1 MRRLSALAMAMAISG
16 SAWAAT
22 PPDSLIVARSI
33 DDIVSLDPAESFE
46 ISGTN
51 TLINFYQ
58 RLLEPDRFDPSKQVP
73 VLATQWQAGSD
84 DKSLT
89 FELRPG
95 ATFASGNPVRP
106 EDVIYSLSRVV
117 KLNKTPSFILGE
129 LGWTPQNI
137 DGLLTKVDEH
147 HVRIS
152 WPAAVGNV
160 FALSILSATP
170 VGSIVDAVEV
180 QKHVQGDDLGNGW
193 LKNHSAGTGAYALR
207 SYTPHEAVVLQANP
221 HAALAP
227 KLKTVVIKN
236 VTDPATRRLLVVQ
249 GDADL
254 AYDLGADQFSA
265 LEQQKG
271 LTVQRFPSSMIYYLA
286 INSGNT
292 QVPALKNP
300 AFWEASRW
308 LVDYQSISKDLL
320 KGQYSVHQ
328 SFLPTGLAGSLSDT
342 PFKLDVEKAKAILK
356 KGGIAEGTHLEL
368 NVFNQPPYTDIAQA
382 LQASFAK
389 AGIDIAVRPLVES
402 ELLAKMRSRDYQ
414 LIFTYWGMDYLDP
427 NSNASTFT
435 YNVANGPKTLAWRTQ
450 WDIPQLSLDTRAAAS
465 EKDPQKRIALYRQL
479 QQAVRNDSPFV
490 VALQGQNQ
498 VAVHDGVKGV
508 QQNIA
513 VSLPYFDLVSK
524 TK

>member
-1 MRRLSALAMAMAISG
+1 MRRVSTLAMAMAISG
-16 SAWAAT
+16 SAWALT
-22 PPDSLIVARSI
+22 PPDTLVVARSI

-46 ISGTN
+46 ITSTN
-51 TLINFYQ
+51 TLVNLYQ
-58 RLLEPDRFDPSKQVP
+58 RLLEPDRHDPSKLVP
-73 VLATQWQAGSD
+73 TLASSWQAGSD
-84 DKSLT
+84 DKSLV
-89 FELRPG
+89 FELRAG
-95 ATFASGNPVRP
+95 ATFSSGDPVRP

-117 KLNKTPSFILGE
+117 KLNKSPSFILGE
-129 LGWTPQNI
+129 LGWTADNVS
-137 DGLLTKVDEH
+137 GFLTKVDEH
-147 HVRIS
+147 HVRIA
-152 WPAAVGNV
+152 WPAAVGSV

-170 VGSIVDAVEV
+170 VGFVVDAVEV
-180 QKHVQGDDLGNGW
+180 DKHAQGADLGNGW
-193 LKNHSAGTGAYALR
+193 LKNHSAGSGAYALR
-207 SYTPHEAVVLQANP
+207 AYTPHEAVVLQANP
-221 HAALAP
+221 HAATAP
-227 KLKTVVIKN
+227 KLKTVIIKN

-271 LTVQRFPSSMIYYLA
+271 LTIQRFPSSMIYYLG

-292 QVPALKNP
+292 QVPALQNP
-300 AFWEASRW
+300 GFWEAARW

-328 SFLPTGLAGSLSDT
+328 AFVPKGVAGSVSDT
-342 PFKLDVEKAKAILK
+342 PFKLDVDKAKGILK
-356 KGGIAEGTHLEL
+356 KAGIAEGTKVEL

-402 ELLAKMRSRDYQ
+402 ELWAKMRSRDFQ

-427 NSNASTFT
+427 NSNAGTFT

-450 WDIPQLSLDTRAAAS
+450 WNIPQLSADTRAAAS
-465 EKDPQKRIALYRQL
+465 ERDPQKRIALYGQL
-479 QQAVRNDSPFV
+479 QKSVQENSPFV

-498 VAVHDGVKGV
+498 VAVHDGVQGV
-508 QQNIA
+508 LQNIA
-513 VSLPYFDLVSK
+513 VSLPYFDQVSK

>member
-1 MRRLSALAMAMAISG
+1 MRRVTTLAMAIAISG

-22 PPDSLIVARSI
+22 PPDTLVVARSI

-46 ISGTN
+46 ITATN
-51 TLINFYQ
+51 TLVNIYQ
-58 RLLEPDRFDPSKQVP
+58 RLLEPDRHDPAKLAP
-73 VLATQWQAGSD
+73 VLASSWQAGSD

-89 FELRPG
+89 FELRAG
-95 ATFASGNPVRP
+95 ATFSSGDPVRP

-117 KLNKTPSFILGE
+117 KLNKTPAFILGE
-129 LGWTPQNI
+129 LGWNAGNI

-147 HVRIS
+147 HVRLS
-152 WPAAVGNV
+152 WPAAVGSG

-170 VGSIVDAVEV
+170 VGFIVDGVEV
-180 QKHVQGDDLGNGW
+180 EKHAQGSDLGNGW
-193 LKNHSAGTGAYALR
+193 LKNHSAGSGAYALR

-221 HAALAP
+221 HAATAP
-227 KLKTVVIKN
+227 KLKTVVLKN

-271 LTVQRFPSSMIYYLA
+271 LTVQRFPSSMIYYLG
-286 INSGNT
+286 INTGNT

-300 AFWEASRW
+300 AFWEAARW

-328 SFLPTGLAGSLSDT
+328 SFLPTGLAGSVSDT
-342 PFKLDVEKAKAILK
+342 PFKLDVDKAKAILK
-356 KGGIAEGTHLEL
+356 KAGIAEGTKIEL

-389 AGIDIAVRPLVES
+389 AGIELAVRPLVES
-402 ELLAKMRSRDYQ
+402 ELWAKMRSRDYQ
-414 LIFTYWGMDYLDP
+414 LIFTYWGMDYLDA

-450 WDIPQLSLDTRAAAS
+450 WDIPQLSLETRAAAA
-465 EKDPQKRIALYRQL
+465 ERDPQKRIAQYGQL
-479 QQAVRNDSPFV
+479 QKTVQDSSPFV
-490 VALQGQNQ
+490 VTLQGQNQ
-498 VAVHDGVKGV
+498 VAVHDGVQGV
-508 QQNIA
+508 LQNIA